1 MFKVILALALVAVAS
16 AGSENGETFEAA
28 IAGKA
33 AFVKFQAPW

>member
-1 MFKVILALALVAVAS
+1 MKVAALIAVMALSVS
-16 AGSENGETFEAA
+16 AGSENGATFDDA